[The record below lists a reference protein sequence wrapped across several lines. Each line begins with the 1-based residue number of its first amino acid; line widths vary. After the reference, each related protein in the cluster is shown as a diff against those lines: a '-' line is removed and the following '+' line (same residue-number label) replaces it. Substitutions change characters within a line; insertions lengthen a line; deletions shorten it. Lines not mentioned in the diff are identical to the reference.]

1 MKSQPLVSI
10 ITPFL
15 NTEKF
20 IKEAIESVLAQSYD
34 SWELLLVDDGSTDG
48 STAIAQRYTDLY
60 PEKMH
65 YFEHDGHQKR
75 GKSTSRNLG
84 ISKAK
89 GKYIAFLDADD
100 VFLPQKLEQ
109 QVTILES
116 QPETGM
122 VYGPTQHWHSW
133 TGKPEDYQR
142 DNMRPL
148 GVQPN
153 TLFHVPSLLTEYL
166 KNAAIVPCTCGL
178 LVRREVIEAVGGYDD
193 TIQYLFEDQVLLA
206 KICLHVPVFVDSSC
220 WDRYRQH
227 SESSCSK
234 AMQTGEYHPL
244 KPNYAHEIY
253 LNWLQKYITAQ
264 GVKDKELW
272 NALQKALY
280 PYRYPI
286 LNFLSGVKNNLK
298 QIARKRFPS
307 SLHRFLGTQLR
318 RDKYIPP
325 TGAVDFGS
333 LRRVIPMSQAFGY
346 DRGQPVDRY
355 YIENFL
361 TCYQDDI
368 RGRVLEVGDDNYT
381 RQFGGYVCSKDS
393 VQRITQSDVLHVTK
407 GNPKATIIGDLASG
421 DNIPSNSFDCFILTH
436 TIQFIY
442 DVRAALKTVY
452 RILKPGGVALV
463 TVPGISHIGD
473 YQWSDY
479 WCWSFTALSVGRLF
493 EEFFPTKNLQIETHG
508 NVLVA
513 TAFLY
518 GLATEELR
526 REELDYRDRNY
537 QVTITIRAVKPQ
549 TA

>member
-1 MKSQPLVSI
+1 MKSQPLVSV
-10 ITPFL
+10 ITPFF

-20 IKEAIESVLAQSYD
+20 IQEAIESVLTQSYKN
-34 SWELLLVDDGSTDG
+34 WELLLIDDGSSDG
-48 STAIAQRYTDLY
+48 STVIAQHYADLY
-60 PEKMH
+60 PEKVY
-65 YFEHDGHQKR
+65 YFEHNDHQNC

-109 QVTILES
+109 QVAILES

-133 TGKPEDYQR
+133 TGEQKDYQR
-142 DNMRPL
+142 DNIRPL

-153 TLFHVPSLLTEYL
+153 TLFHPPSLVTQYL
-166 KNAAIVPCTCGL
+166 KIPGIVPCTCGL
-178 LVRREVIEAVGGYDD
+178 LVRREVIEAVGGFDD
-193 TIQYLFEDQVLLA
+193 TIQHMFEDQVLLA
-206 KICLHVPVFVDSSC
+206 KICLHTPVYVDSSC

-227 SESSCSK
+227 SESSCSQ
-234 AMQTGEYHPL
+234 AIQTGKYHPL
-244 KPNYAHEIY
+244 KPNLAHQIY

-264 GVKDKELW
+264 GVQDAELQ
-272 NALQKALY
+272 NALEKALY
-280 PYRYPI
+280 PYRHPMLY
-286 LNFLSGVKNNLK
+286 LLLRVKK
-298 QIARKRFPS
+298 KVAQIARKKFPG
-307 SLHRFLGTQLR
+307 SLHRFIGTQLLG
-318 RDKYIPP
+318 DKYIPP

-333 LRRVIPMSQAFGY
+333 LGRVTPMSQAFGY

-361 TCYQDDI
+361 AHYQEDI
-368 RGRVLEVGDDNYT
+368 RGRVLEIGDDNYT
-381 RQFGGYVCSKDS
+381 RQFGGYVSSKDS

-407 GNPKATIIGDLASG
+407 GNPKATIVGDLASG

-442 DVRAALKTVY
+442 DVRAAIKTVH

-473 YQWSDY
+473 YQWADY
-479 WCWSFTALSVGRLF
+479 WCWSFTALSVKRLF
-493 EEFFPTKNLQIETHG
+493 EEFFPTENLQIETHG

-513 TAFLY
+513 NAFLY

-526 REELDYRDRNY
+526 QEELDYCDRNY
-537 QVTITIRAVKPQ
+537 QVTITSKAVKPD
-549 TA
+549 TV

>member
-1 MKSQPLVSI
+1 MNNQPLVSI

-20 IKEAIESVLAQSYD
+20 IQEAIESVIIQSYEN
-34 SWELLLVDDGSTDG
+34 WELLLIDDGSTDR
-48 STAIAQRYTDLY
+48 STAIAQEYVSLY
-60 PEKMH
+60 PKKVY
-65 YFEHDGHQKR
+65 YFEHDGHQNC

-84 ISKAK
+84 VSKAK

-100 VFLPQKLEQ
+100 IFLPQKLEH
-109 QVTILES
+109 QVAILES

-122 VYGPTQHWHSW
+122 VYGPTQHWYSW

-142 DNMRPL
+142 DSMRPL
-148 GVQPN
+148 GVEPN
-153 TLFHVPSLLTEYL
+153 TLFHPPSLLTEFL
-166 KNAAIVPCTCGL
+166 KTGEIVPCTCGV
-178 LVRREVIEAVGGYDD
+178 LVRREVMEAVGGFDD
-193 TIQYLFEDQVLLA
+193 SIQYMFEDQVLLA

-234 AMQTGEYHPL
+234 AMQKGEYHPS
-244 KPNYAHEIY
+244 KPNRAHQIY
-253 LNWLQKYITAQ
+253 LNWVQQYITTQ
-264 GVKDKELW
+264 QVKDAELW
-272 NALQKALY
+272 KALHKAIF
-280 PYRYPI
+280 PYRYP
-286 LNFLSGVKNNLK
+286 FLYFLLRMKNKLK
-298 QIARKRFPS
+298 QIGHKRLPG
-307 SLHRFLGTQLR
+307 LVHRFVGTQLQG
-318 RDKYIPP
+318 DKYIPP

-333 LRRVIPMSQAFGY
+333 LRRVIPMSQNFGY
-346 DRGQPVDRY
+346 ERGQPVDRY

-361 TCYQDDI
+361 ARCQDDI
-368 RGRVLEVGDDNYT
+368 RGRVLEVGDDGYT
-381 RQFGGYVCSKDS
+381 RRFGGGVCGKDF

-421 DNIPSNSFDCFILTH
+421 DNIPSDSFDCFILTH
-436 TIQFIY
+436 TIQLIY
-442 DVRAALKTVY
+442 DVRATLKTVY

-473 YQWSDY
+473 HQWSHY
-479 WCWSFTALSVGRLF
+479 WCWSFTALSIQRLF
-493 EEFFPTKNLQIETHG
+493 EESFPSENLQIETHG

-513 TAFLY
+513 AAFLY

-526 REELDYRDRNY
+526 QEELDYHDPNY

-549 TA
+549 TP